1 MMQVTLRV
9 HDPSSIFLIR
19 KSGVNALVSLYF
31 SMLWLE
37 FDFKVEV
44 VDKNRIFLQLYNI
57 LKKFLKKSCFYA
69 IID

>member
-1 MMQVTLRV
+1 MMQVALRV

-31 SMLWLE
+31 SVFWLE

-44 VDKNRIFLQLYNI
+44 VDKRIGFFYNYVIFLRN
-57 LKKFLKKSCFYA
+57 S
-69 IID
+69 

>member
-44 VDKNRIFLQLYNI
+44 VDKKIGFFYNYVIFLRI
-57 LKKFLKKSCFYA
+57 S
-69 IID
+69 

>member
-44 VDKNRIFLQLYNI
+44 VDKRIGFFYNYVIFLRI
-57 LKKFLKKSCFYA
+57 S
-69 IID
+69 

>member
-19 KSGVNALVSLYF
+19 KSGANALVSLYF

-44 VDKNRIFLQLYNI
+44 VDKKIGFFYNYVIFLRI
-57 LKKFLKKSCFYA
+57 S
-69 IID
+69 

>member
-44 VDKNRIFLQLYNI
+44 VDKKIGFFYNYIIFLRN
-57 LKKFLKKSCFYA
+57 S
-69 IID
+69 